1 MDGVLVVDK
10 PEGWSSHDAVNKV
23 RRLSNIRRVG
33 HLGTLDPMATGVLPL
48 VIGRATRLAQFYV
61 RAEKLYDAV
70 IRFGYATDTYDR
82 DGTPLGPLTEP
93 QIDRAQLEAALEAFS
108 GLLHQTPPPI
118 SAKKIDGTP
127 AYKLARR
134 NIPVDLKPVEVTV
147 YSLDLLEVKGCEAR
161 VVVRC
166 SAGTYMRAIAHDLG
180 KALGCGAFLK
190 SLCRKASGDFTL
202 EQARTLAT
210 LEEMAR
216 EGRLGD
222 ALIPASQLLPQFPAE
237 TVDALTAGQVRQ
249 GRDFRVSPFR
259 VRPATRYVKA
269 VTEQGELLA
278 IGELKLPNVYHPFL
292 VL

>member
-10 PEGWSSHDAVNKV
+10 PEGWSSHDAVNKLRRLTGV
-23 RRLSNIRRVG
+23 RRIG

-48 VIGRATRLAQFYV
+48 VVGRATRLAQFFI
-61 RAEKLYDAV
+61 RAEKIYDAV

-82 DGTPLGPLTEP
+82 DGEPVGPLTEP
-93 QIDRAQLEAALEAFS
+93 RIDRAQLEAALEGFT
-108 GLLHQTPPPI
+108 GLLMQTPPPV
-118 SAKKIDGTP
+118 SAKKIGGTP
-127 AYKLARR
+127 AYKFARKK
-134 NIPVDLKPVEVTV
+134 IPVELKPVEITV
-147 YSLDLLEVKGCEAR
+147 YSLELVDVAGCEAR

-166 SAGTYMRAIAHDLG
+166 SAGTYMRGIAHDAG

-202 EQARTLAT
+202 EQARTLGQ
-210 LEEMAR
+210 LEEMAQENR
-216 EGRLGD
+216 IEE
-222 ALIPASQLLPQFPAE
+222 ALIPMSQLLPQFPSE
-237 TVDALTAGQVRQ
+237 TVDLLTAGQIRQ

-269 VTEQGELLA
+269 VTQQGDLVA
-278 IGELKLPNVYHPFL
+278 IGEMKLPNVYHPFL